1 MNNDTPKTK
10 HEKRCAQ
17 IADQLTAII
26 MGDTGYVGPEKFK
39 ALTLRLAEQLLDDD
53 SSEVRLLEAVADIA
67 FLAGA
72 QRYHSGDS
80 REDVAQFIAWAREF
94 EPRRE
99 VSDDGEETY
108 DGEDYMTAIEEFSVS
123 KFKEKGKWE

>member
-1 MNNDTPKTK
+1 M
-10 HEKRCAQ
+10 
-17 IADQLTAII
+17 DQLTAII

-39 ALTLRLAEQLLDDD
+39 ALTLRLAELLDDD
-53 SSEVRLLEAVADIA
+53 SPEVRLLEAVADIA

-99 VSDDGEETY
+99 VSTAGEETY
-108 DGEDYMTAIEEFSVS
+108 DGQDYMTAIEEFSVS
-123 KFKEKGKWE
+123 KFKEKGKCE